1 MNDVNNG
8 QLYSVSIRTQPGF
21 TFGNPAALA
30 VKGFVQGIRYLR
42 DYDITPDGK
51 QFIVIM
57 PPGAS
62 GPEAPQALQIQI
74 VLNWFEELKQR
85 VSAK

>member
-51 QFIVIM
+51 QFIVVL
-57 PPGAS
+57 
-62 GPEAPQALQIQI
+62 PQAAPTTATPRRPPRPS
-74 VLNWFEELKQR
+74 KSR
-85 VSAK
+85 